1 MYYEGGRRKSNKSV
15 WCNCSRFRLCMV
27 ETKLGKKEWA
37 DDGLYIDELTSCSHN
52 TSIDRNVSVP
62 IELKEKAETRA

>member
-1 MYYEGGRRKSNKSV
+1 
-15 WCNCSRFRLCMV
+15 MV